1 MTIDTRIVA
10 LPFQVYGKMFARSAS
25 SGVAAGQD
33 GNIFKEVGGIAK
45 DINRAP
51 DIMYDMKSV
60 WSDVKNINGKISNPI
75 NSLKGSASEVSEWT
89 FFKNTFLDNKVSQNS
104 FLRTLDKTILNTKAG
119 ADIVEALG
127 GKIVTEEVA
136 DQAGKTVLKKTIEG
150 TAASQVVGNTM
161 AKISGL
167 NLIFAS
173 VLEIPDIVKSIENG
187 DAPQQIGRSAV
198 NVTAGWVS
206 TTFFSSLFKKIA
218 PQKFKSIAG
227 LVGGAVG
234 AVLGGIGTSKFNNV
248 VFGKSIASQK
258 KEQEHLE
265 EQQKTKAAAQR
276 LIDTALN
283 NQYNTQTISMMA

>member
-1 MTIDTRIVA
+1 
-10 LPFQVYGKMFARSAS
+10 
-25 SGVAAGQD
+25 
-33 GNIFKEVGGIAK
+33 
-45 DINRAP
+45 
-51 DIMYDMKSV
+51 
-60 WSDVKNINGKISNPI
+60 
-75 NSLKGSASEVSEWT
+75 
-89 FFKNTFLDNKVSQNS
+89 
-104 FLRTLDKTILNTKAG
+104 
-119 ADIVEALG
+119 
-127 GKIVTEEVA
+127 
-136 DQAGKTVLKKTIEG
+136 
-150 TAASQVVGNTM
+150 M

-206 TTFFSSLFKKIA
+206 TTFFSSLFKKFA
-218 PQKFKSIAG
+218 PKKFKSIAG

-234 AVLGGIGTSKFNNV
+234 AVLGGIGTSKFNNA

-276 LIDTALN
+276 VIDTALN
-283 NQYNTQTISMMA
+283 QYNAQTISMMA